1 MGFQSDSA
9 LKEFIYKEGDAGHT
23 GLISGLRRSPG
34 GGHGNALQYSR
45 LENSL
50 DRGAWQAEVYGVAE
64 LDTTE
69 ATKHRVQSR
78 QSTTT

>member
-9 LKEFIYKEGDAGHT
+9 LKSSSTSEEMQDTQIWFLGWED
-23 GLISGLRRSPG
+23 L
-34 GGHGNALQYSR
+34 

-69 ATKHRVQSR
+69 ATKHRAQSK